1 MENQVLVDSSE
12 TVTIFIDFSLE
23 FGNFLF
29 SLSTDVLH
37 FITKVF
43 KIIIELL
50 ILCVVGLIV
59 TFAHDL
65 VLIVISNCVII

>member
-1 MENQVLVDSSE
+1 MDSSISVIIL
-12 TVTIFIDFSLE
+12 TDFSLK

-29 SLSTDVLH
+29 SLPSNIFH

-50 ILCVVGLIV
+50 ILLVVGLIV
-59 TFAHDL
+59 TLAHDL
-65 VLIVISNCVII
+65 VLVVNSNCVII